1 MPLDVVQTLRDLVR
15 IPSVNPMGRNV
26 SGPEFFEYA
35 VTDHLQQLFES
46 LGLPWERHEVEPLRS
61 NILVRV
67 DGKVPLEQG
76 GKLLLFEAHQ
86 DTVPV
91 DGMTI
96 PPWTPDVRD
105 GRIYGRGSTDI
116 KGGMAAMLTAISRL
130 AAERPA
136 NMPTVVL
143 ACTVNEEHGFTG
155 ATHLTKLWTGGGSKL
170 MPRAPDVAVVAEP
183 TLLNVVVAHKG
194 VVRWRCHTD
203 GRAGHSSQP
212 ELGDNAIYR
221 MSRVLGVLE
230 QYAREVVGT
239 LNRHAL
245 VGKPTL
251 SVGTIAGGLSVNTVP
266 DHCSIEIDR
275 RVLPGEDP
283 AQVRQLVLDYL
294 ASELGPE
301 FPVRHSDMYIGTR
314 GLSDADNQDLAT
326 RLSAACQKHGGPG
339 ELIGVPFG
347 TDAAQFCPFAPT
359 VVFGPGSIAQAH
371 TCDEWLEVEQLKK
384 AAEILYAFASAGV

>member
-1 MPLDVVQTLRDLVR
+1 MPLDVVETLRDLVR

-35 VTDHLQQLFES
+35 VTDHLERLFKS
-46 LGLPWERHEVEPLRS
+46 LDLPFERHQVEPLRA

-67 DGKVPLEQG
+67 DGTTPLDQG

-116 KGGMAAMLTAISRL
+116 KGGMAAMLAALSRL
-130 AAERPA
+130 AVERPA
-136 NMPTVVL
+136 NMPTIVL

-155 ATHLTKLWTGGGSKL
+155 ATHLTKLWTEGGSKL
-170 MPRAPDVAVVAEP
+170 MPRTPDAVVVAEP

-203 GRAGHSSQP
+203 GRAAHSSQP
-212 ELGDNAIYR
+212 ENGDNAIYR

-230 QYAREVVGT
+230 RYAKEVVPN
-239 LNRHAL
+239 LNQHPL

-251 SVGTIAGGLSVNTVP
+251 SVGTITGGISVNTVP
-266 DHCSIEIDR
+266 DRCTIEIDR
-275 RVLPGEDP
+275 RVLPGDDP
-283 AQVRQLVLDYL
+283 FQVRRHVLDHL
-294 ASELGPE
+294 ATELGPD
-301 FPVRHSDMYIGTR
+301 FPMRHDDPIIATR
-314 GLSDADNQDLAT
+314 GLSDAENQDLAA
-326 RLSAACQKHGGPG
+326 RLSTAAQEHGGPG
-339 ELIGVPFG
+339 ERIGVPFG
-347 TDAAQFCPFAPT
+347 TDAAQFCPFAPS

-371 TCDEWLEVEQLKK
+371 TCDEWLEIDELRK
-384 AAEILYAFASAGV
+384 AADILYAFASAGI